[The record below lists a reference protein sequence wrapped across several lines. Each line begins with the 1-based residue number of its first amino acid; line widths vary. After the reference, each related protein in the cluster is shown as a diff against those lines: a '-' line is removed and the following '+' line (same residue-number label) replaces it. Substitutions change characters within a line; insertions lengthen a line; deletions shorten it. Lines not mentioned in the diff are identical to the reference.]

1 MTVNI
6 ILCALLII
14 VGAVIGWR
22 LAVIDNKLDWI
33 LDTVT
38 DYPGLAKSL
47 EDELTKDDWI
57 TITLNGKTYNRE
69 ELKEYINYLK
79 NCGSRGG

>member
-6 ILCALLII
+6 ILGVLLII

-22 LAVIDNKLDWI
+22 LSVINDKLDWI

-38 DYPGLAKSL
+38 DYKKLARSL

-57 TITLNGKTYNRE
+57 TITINGKTYNRE
-69 ELKEYINYLK
+69 QLKEYVEYLK
-79 NCGSRGG
+79 DTTKGR